1 MTPTQRTLALL
12 RERGWRHDIV
22 ERFNRFVGPHGQRHD
37 FCHMFDIIAFAPS
50 VGIVGVQS
58 CGQAYSDHVTKL
70 LSDVCAPA
78 LREWLLSGGK
88 AELIGWRKKK
98 AVLCNGK
105 KGNSYRWYPR
115 VADIVLRPDETLS
128 VNERK
133 L

>member
-50 VGIVGVQS
+50 AGIVGVQS

-88 AELIGWRKKK
+88 AELIGWRKLKLKRGGK
-98 AVLCNGK
+98 AL
-105 KGNSYRWYPR
+105 RWHPR
-115 VADIVLRPDETLS
+115 IGDMKLLEDGTL
-128 VNERK
+128 VVQERK
-133 L
+133 